1 MFQKITT
8 ILVNRDSLKKF
19 KVSEVGALEILIY
32 VGQTREIHS
41 IKLIIPKNRVH
52 VENLMLRL

>member
-1 MFQKITT
+1 MKK
-8 ILVNRDSLKKF
+8 LKG
-19 KVSEVGALEILIY
+19 SEVGALETLIY

-52 VENLMLRL
+52 VENLMLIL

>member
-1 MFQKITT
+1 MKK
-8 ILVNRDSLKKF
+8 LKD
-19 KVSEVGALEILIY
+19 SEVGALETLIY

-41 IKLIIPKNRVH
+41 IKLIILENIVQ

>member
-1 MFQKITT
+1 MKK
-8 ILVNRDSLKKF
+8 LKGL
-19 KVSEVGALEILIY
+19 EVGALETLIY

-41 IKLIIPKNRVH
+41 IKLIIPENRVH